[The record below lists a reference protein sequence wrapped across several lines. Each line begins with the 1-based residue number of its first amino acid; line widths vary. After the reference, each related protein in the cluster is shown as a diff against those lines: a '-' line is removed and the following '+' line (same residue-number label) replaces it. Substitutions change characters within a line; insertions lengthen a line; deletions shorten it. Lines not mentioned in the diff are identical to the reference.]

1 MFPHLLLSANQVNKH
16 ILGAVGDIKIIFF
29 EILLKSLNQI
39 KKLNNFQ
46 NPQIWKLEMAKAV
59 TG

>member
-46 NPQIWKLEMAKAV
+46 NPQI
-59 TG
+59 